1 MSLSTALTAILK
13 SFGVFSIL
21 LLLGSFL
28 RAKIPLFQKLYLPAC
43 VIGGFIGLI
52 VGPNILGIVPFPRI
66 RCRLPHLCQMY
77 LLYLFSLQFPCAS
90 IFAPIRK
97 VQEILYYA
105 ATIFSLL
112 HFSKQHL

>member
-52 VGPNILGIVPFPRI
+52 VGPNILGIVPFSENTMSI
-66 RCRLPHLCQMY
+66 ASSLPNVFIIPVLSAIPM
-77 LLYLFSLQFPCAS
+77 
-90 IFAPIRK
+90 
-97 VQEILYYA
+97 
-105 ATIFSLL
+105 
-112 HFSKQHL
+112 